1 VNKKTGL
8 PACGPQGP
16 QGSNGYILLVTYQPT
31 GTSSEDVPITNIMIG
46 GEWVESTAAAAQ
58 EILKE
63 IHKNSNDLTTM
74 AYAVNYSNLQVTGP
88 IYLSNVIVRDT
99 TSNHTTIY
107 TGFVKTI
114 FPFDFAVDATWFQN
128 LKYDSDVSYNRGIF
142 VPYVPG
148 MNGNNNQG
156 VHMIYAEPT
165 ASSPVNKK
173 LTITP
178 TTDIDNISIP
188 DSEAELELQYPDV
201 TMKSSSASVN
211 TIFNNLYVNRDGVV
225 GGEKRF
231 TYIWKSGNKDSS
243 SSYPEIGNSD
253 LRPDF
258 SEYSNNKFE
267 SFMCPDGF
275 LWYRDP
281 YTYLRIE
288 LRKGKVMIVGPNNG
302 EVSVGAKSV
311 TPENPTMSANQT
323 SVNVIIGADSYW
335 KIETV

>member
-1 VNKKTGL
+1 
-8 PACGPQGP
+8 
-16 QGSNGYILLVTYQPT
+16 
-31 GTSSEDVPITNIMIG
+31 
-46 GEWVESTAAAAQ
+46 
-58 EILKE
+58 
-63 IHKNSNDLTTM
+63 
-74 AYAVNYSNLQVTGP
+74 
-88 IYLSNVIVRDT
+88 
-99 TSNHTTIY
+99 
-107 TGFVKTI
+107 
-114 FPFDFAVDATWFQN
+114 
-128 LKYDSDVSYNRGIF
+128 
-142 VPYVPG
+142 
-148 MNGNNNQG
+148 MNGDNNQG
-156 VHMIYAEPT
+156 AHMIYAEPT

-178 TTDIDNISIP
+178 TTDIDNISMP